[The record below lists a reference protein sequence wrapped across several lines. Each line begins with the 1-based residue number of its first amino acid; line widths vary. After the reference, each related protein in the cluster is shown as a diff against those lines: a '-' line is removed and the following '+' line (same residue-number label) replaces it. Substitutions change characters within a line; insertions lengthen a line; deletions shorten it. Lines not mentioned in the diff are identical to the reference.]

1 MESGNDTFALKE
13 PSPTSPVNA
22 NVLHHPNT
30 FLAASISEKNER
42 GSGTT
47 IAFDQRQQNTPSRL
61 TLGSKT
67 KRKSGSKRNQNKTN
81 RKVFDPVPTLGD
93 GKLEKMTIKE
103 LNKYIQG
110 IPKQQA
116 QKIKNRRRILKNRK
130 YALKCRLKTVQKRT
144 KMAEE
149 NKSLEKR
156 ISAAKEELKTVTK
169 QRDYRATNQNI
180 YSFMRLLNQNSL
192 K

>member
-1 MESGNDTFALKE
+1 MESGNDIFTLKE
-13 PSPTSPVNA
+13 SLPTSSIKA
-22 NVLHHPNT
+22 NGSHHPNT
-30 FLAASISEKNER
+30 FLAAPISEKNDR

-47 IAFDQRQQNTPSRL
+47 SAIDQRQHNTPSRF
-61 TLGSKT
+61 TPGSKT

-81 RKVFDPVPTLGD
+81 KVFDPVP
-93 GKLEKMTIKE
+93 IKE

-116 QKIKNRRRILKNRK
+116 QKIKKRRRILKNRK

-156 ISAAKEELKTVTK
+156 ISAPKEELKTVTK
-169 QRDYRATNQNI
+169 QRDYYKSKYLQLHA
-180 YSFMRLLNQNSL
+180 SL
-192 K
+192 DSKFS

>member
-1 MESGNDTFALKE
+1 METTWLSGENFDSELIPGAVLRFLISSQLK
-13 PSPTSPVNA
+13 SA
-22 NVLHHPNT
+22 
-30 FLAASISEKNER
+30 
-42 GSGTT
+42 
-47 IAFDQRQQNTPSRL
+47 
-61 TLGSKT
+61 
-67 KRKSGSKRNQNKTN
+67 
-81 RKVFDPVPTLGD
+81 D

-116 QKIKNRRRILKNRK
+116 QKIKKRRRILKNRK

>member
-13 PSPTSPVNA
+13 PSPTSSVNA

-81 RKVFDPVPTLGD
+81 KVFDPVPTLSD

-116 QKIKNRRRILKNRK
+116 QKIKKRRRILKNRK
-130 YALKCRLKTVQKRT
+130 YALKCRRKTVQKRT
-144 KMAEE
+144 KMAEQ

-156 ISAAKEELKTVTK
+156 ISTAKEELKTVTK
-169 QRDYRATNQNI
+169 QRDYYKSKYLQLHA
-180 YSFMRLLNQNSL
+180 SL
-192 K
+192 ESEFS

>member
-1 MESGNDTFALKE
+1 MESGNDIFAFKE
-13 PSPTSPVNA
+13 SLPTSPIKA
-22 NVLHHPNT
+22 NGSHHLNT
-30 FLAASISEKNER
+30 FLAAPISKKNDR

-47 IAFDQRQQNTPSRL
+47 SAFDQRQQNTPLRF
-61 TLGSKT
+61 TPGSKT
-67 KRKSGSKRNQNKTN
+67 KRKSGSKRNQNKAN
-81 RKVFDPVPTLGD
+81 KVFDSVPTLSD

-116 QKIKNRRRILKNRK
+116 QKIKKRRRILKNRK

-169 QRDYRATNQNI
+169 QRDYYKSKYLQLHA
-180 YSFMRLLNQNSL
+180 SPESEFS
-192 K
+192 

>member
-1 MESGNDTFALKE
+1 MESGNDHDIFALKE
-13 PSPTSPVNA
+13 SSPTSPIKA
-22 NVLHHPNT
+22 NGSHHPNT
-30 FLAASISEKNER
+30 FLAAPISEKNDR

-47 IAFDQRQQNTPSRL
+47 SAFDQRQQNTPPRF
-61 TLGSKT
+61 TPGSKT
-67 KRKSGSKRNQNKTN
+67 KRKSAGSKRNQNKTN
-81 RKVFDPVPTLGD
+81 KLFDPVPTLSD

-116 QKIKNRRRILKNRK
+116 QKIKKRRRILKNRK

-169 QRDYRATNQNI
+169 QRDYYKSKYLQLHA
-180 YSFMRLLNQNSL
+180 SL
-192 K
+192 ESEFS

>member
-1 MESGNDTFALKE
+1 MESGNNTFALNE
-13 PSPTSPVNA
+13 SLPTSPIEDNG
-22 NVLHHPNT
+22 LYHPNT
-30 FLAASISEKNER
+30 FFAAPIREKNDR
-42 GSGTT
+42 GSGTSS
-47 IAFDQRQQNTPSRL
+47 AFDQRQQKTPSRF
-61 TLGSKT
+61 TPGSKT

-81 RKVFDPVPTLGD
+81 KVFDPVPTLSD

-116 QKIKNRRRILKNRK
+116 QKIKKRRRILKNRK

-169 QRDYRATNQNI
+169 QRDYYKSKYLQLHA
-180 YSFMRLLNQNSL
+180 SL
-192 K
+192 ESEFS

>member
-1 MESGNDTFALKE
+1 MESGNDIFALKE
-13 PSPTSPVNA
+13 SSPTSPIKA
-22 NVLHHPNT
+22 NGSHHPNT
-30 FLAASISEKNER
+30 FLAAPISEKNDR
-42 GSGTT
+42 GLGTT
-47 IAFDQRQQNTPSRL
+47 SAFDQHQQNTPSRF
-61 TLGSKT
+61 TPGSKT

-81 RKVFDPVPTLGD
+81 KVFDPVPTLSD

-116 QKIKNRRRILKNRK
+116 QKIKKRRRILKNRK

-169 QRDYRATNQNI
+169 QRDYYKSKYLQLHA
-180 YSFMRLLNQNSL
+180 SL
-192 K
+192 ESEFS

>member
-1 MESGNDTFALKE
+1 MESGNNTFALNE
-13 PSPTSPVNA
+13 SLPTSPIEDNG
-22 NVLHHPNT
+22 LYHPNT
-30 FLAASISEKNER
+30 FFAAPIREKNDR
-42 GSGTT
+42 GSGTSS
-47 IAFDQRQQNTPSRL
+47 AFDQRQQKTPSRF
-61 TLGSKT
+61 TPGSKT
-67 KRKSGSKRNQNKTN
+67 KRKSGFKRNQNKTN
-81 RKVFDPVPTLGD
+81 KVFDPIPTLSD

-116 QKIKNRRRILKNRK
+116 QKIKKRRRILKNRK
-130 YALKCRLKTVQKRT
+130 YSLKCRLKTVQKRT

>member
-1 MESGNDTFALKE
+1 MESGNDIFALKE
-13 PSPTSPVNA
+13 SSPTSPIKA
-22 NVLHHPNT
+22 NGLHHSNT
-30 FLAASISEKNER
+30 FLAAPISEKNDR

-47 IAFDQRQQNTPSRL
+47 SAFDQRQQNTPSRF
-61 TLGSKT
+61 TPGSKT
-67 KRKSGSKRNQNKTN
+67 KRKSGSKRNQNKAN
-81 RKVFDPVPTLGD
+81 KVFDPVPTLSY

-116 QKIKNRRRILKNRK
+116 QKIKKRRRILKNRK

-169 QRDYRATNQNI
+169 QRDYYKSQYLQLHA
-180 YSFMRLLNQNSL
+180 SL
-192 K
+192 ESEFS

>member
-1 MESGNDTFALKE
+1 
-13 PSPTSPVNA
+13 
-22 NVLHHPNT
+22 
-30 FLAASISEKNER
+30 
-42 GSGTT
+42 
-47 IAFDQRQQNTPSRL
+47 
-61 TLGSKT
+61 
-67 KRKSGSKRNQNKTN
+67 
-81 RKVFDPVPTLGD
+81 
-93 GKLEKMTIKE
+93 MTIKE

-169 QRDYRATNQNI
+169 QRDYYKSKYLQLHA
-180 YSFMRLLNQNSL
+180 SL
-192 K
+192 ESEFS

>member
-116 QKIKNRRRILKNRK
+116 QKIKKRRRILKNRK
-130 YALKCRLKTVQKRT
+130 YSLKCRLKTVQKRT

-169 QRDYRATNQNI
+169 QRDYDKSKYLQLHA
-180 YSFMRLLNQNSL
+180 SL
-192 K
+192 ESEFS

>member
-1 MESGNDTFALKE
+1 MESGNDIFALKE
-13 PSPTSPVNA
+13 SSPTSSIKA
-22 NVLHHPNT
+22 NGSHHLNT
-30 FLAASISEKNER
+30 FLAAPISAKNNR
-42 GSGTT
+42 GSGNTS
-47 IAFDQRQQNTPSRL
+47 AFDQHQQNTPSRF
-61 TLGSKT
+61 TPGSKT

-81 RKVFDPVPTLGD
+81 KVSDPVPTLSD

-169 QRDYRATNQNI
+169 QRDYYKSKYLQLHA
-180 YSFMRLLNQNSL
+180 SL
-192 K
+192 ESEFS

>member
-1 MESGNDTFALKE
+1 MESGNDIFSLKE
-13 PSPTSPVNA
+13 SSPTSPINA
-22 NVLHHPNT
+22 LGLHHPNT
-30 FLAASISEKNER
+30 FLAAPISEKNDG
-42 GSGTT
+42 GSRTAS
-47 IAFDQRQQNTPSRL
+47 AFDQRQQNTASRF
-61 TLGSKT
+61 TPGSKT
-67 KRKSGSKRNQNKTN
+67 KRKSDSKRNQNKIN
-81 RKVFDPVPTLGD
+81 KGSDPVPTLSD

-116 QKIKNRRRILKNRK
+116 QKIRRRILKNRK

-156 ISAAKEELKTVTK
+156 ISAAKEELETVTK
-169 QRDYRATNQNI
+169 QRDYYKSKYLQ
-180 YSFMRLLNQNSL
+180 LHGSL
-192 K
+192 ESEFA

>member
-1 MESGNDTFALKE
+1 MASGSDTLASKES
-13 PSPTSPVNA
+13 SPTSPINA
-22 NVLHHPNT
+22 NGLHHSNT
-30 FLAASISEKNER
+30 FFAPPISEKNDR

-47 IAFDQRQQNTPSRL
+47 SAFDQRQQNTPSRF
-61 TLGSKT
+61 TPGSKT

-81 RKVFDPVPTLGD
+81 RKVFDLVPTLND

-116 QKIKNRRRILKNRK
+116 QKIKKRRRILKNRK

-149 NKSLEKR
+149 NKSLGGEKDFCCQGR
-156 ISAAKEELKTVTK
+156 VEHSYKTK
-169 QRDYRATNQNI
+169 
-180 YSFMRLLNQNSL
+180 RLLQIKISTASCVS
-192 K
+192 